1 MKSKGK
7 IIIIVAPSG
16 SGKSTL
22 IKKLKVDFPDL
33 IESVSFTTREMRE
46 GEENGVSYNFIT
58 PEEFERKIKDN
69 DFLEWAKVHGNYYG
83 TSKEFVEAQ
92 LKEGKNLLFD
102 LDVQGTD
109 SFKNYFTDQAKAI
122 FIAPPSVEELERRL
136 RGRGTDSTG
145 IINLR
150 LNNSKRE
157 ILRKDDYDFCVV
169 NDELERAYA
178 ELKSVIEG
186 IIEAPSA

>member
-1 MKSKGK
+1 MSKGK

-22 IKKLKVDFPDL
+22 IKRLKVDCPEI

-46 GEENGVSYNFIT
+46 GEINGDSYNFISVT
-58 PEEFERKIKDN
+58 EFESKIKTN

-102 LDVQGTD
+102 LDIQGTD
-109 SFKNYFTDQAKAI
+109 SFKNYFCEEAKAI
-122 FIAPPSVEELERRL
+122 FIEPPSMQELERRL
-136 RGRGTDSTG
+136 RGRGTESTG
-145 IINLR
+145 TINLR
-150 LNNSKRE
+150 VNNSKQE
-157 ILRKDDYDFCVV
+157 ILRKNDYDYCIV
-169 NDELERAYA
+169 NDDLERAYI
-178 ELKSVIEG
+178 ELKQIVQNIMES
-186 IIEAPSA
+186 